1 MVGDVWIHSLFGVS
15 SGGYA
20 ATSGAAEGLGHGPGA
35 FVALGPGFE
44 FCGGRSDHGDAFR
57 RVEEVVAVKASCWAS
72 HSSSRALG
80 MNCALP
86 NDLALCLQLKYFYM
100 GPTC

>member
-1 MVGDVWIHSLFGVS
+1 
-15 SGGYA
+15 
-20 ATSGAAEGLGHGPGA
+20 
-35 FVALGPGFE
+35 
-44 FCGGRSDHGDAFR
+44 
-57 RVEEVVAVKASCWAS
+57 VVAVKASCWAS

-86 NDLALCLQLKYFYM
+86 SDLALCLQLKYFCM